1 MKKFELEEQLDLLKQ
16 ISKQQSDTITRLWES
31 IDNQRQRL
39 FLGINE
45 IETLKQDVQSLKQ
58 DGQNLRLR
66 LRYYRRKRLDDKKQE
81 AEMEKSILEF
91 TGEERT
97 DN

>member
-1 MKKFELEEQLDLLKQ
+1 MKKFELEEQLNLLKE

-45 IETLKQDVQSLKQ
+45 IETLKQDIQSLKD
-58 DGQNLRLR
+58 DGENLRIR
-66 LRYYRRKRLDDKKQE
+66 LRYYRRKKLEDKKQE
-81 AEMEKSILEF
+81 IYS
-91 TGEERT
+91 
-97 DN
+97 